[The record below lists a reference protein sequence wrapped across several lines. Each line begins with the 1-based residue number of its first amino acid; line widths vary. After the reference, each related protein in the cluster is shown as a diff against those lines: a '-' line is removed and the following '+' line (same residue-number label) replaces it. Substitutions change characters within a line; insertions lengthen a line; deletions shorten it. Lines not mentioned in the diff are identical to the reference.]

1 MEAVDLR
8 PLSLGE
14 LLDRTFSIYRAN
26 FWLFVGIMAIPSAF
40 SIPFSIVFMSART
53 SPAFGGRP
61 TSAMPGASV
70 LLFVGI
76 SVLFAWTAYSLAI
89 GAVMYA
95 VSETYLGRK
104 VTGAWFVWQ
113 GPGQILEDCRGHLSC
128 LAASRGVLI
137 LVGGGSLIVGG
148 MISIP
153 LGLALRGL
161 GTVVPIVIGVLIFLC
176 YVAGIV
182 LWLCWSLRFAVCI
195 PALLLERLGVTAAIR
210 RSVQLTNGRR
220 WQIFVA
226 VILCAMIAYV
236 GVIVFQ
242 GPFMAAMIFTAR
254 AGQQPEWLVFV
265 SSVFGAIGAS
275 ITGSLLMIVLVLCY
289 YDTRIRKEAFDL
301 QFMMSEARSAGS
313 RAERGHGIS
322 GLRLHPSCEPPRGSL
337 ASHSYCLAEL
347 FWRRFSPCLRTRRH
361 QRQISR

>member
-1 MEAVDLR
+1 MESADLR
-8 PLSLGE
+8 PLTLGE
-14 LLDRTFSIYRAN
+14 LLDRTFSLYRAN

-40 SIPFSIVFMSART
+40 SIPSNIAFMSARG
-53 SPAFGGRP
+53 SPGFGGPSVFP
-61 TSAMPGASV
+61 TRGGGII
-70 LLFVGI
+70 LLAGF
-76 SVLFAWTAYSLAI
+76 SVLFAWIAYSLAI
-89 GAVMYA
+89 GAVTYA
-95 VSETYLGRK
+95 VSETYLGREVTVRGSYGK
-104 VTGAWFVWQ
+104 VRGKFWKIVGVISVAWLQ
-113 GPGQILEDCRGHLSC
+113 
-128 LAASRGVLI
+128 AMGVLI

-153 LGLALRGL
+153 MGIALRGF
-161 GTVVPIVIGVLIFLC
+161 GTVVPIIIGVLIFLC

-182 LWLCWSLRFAVCI
+182 LWVCWSLRFAVCI

-242 GPFMAAMIFTAR
+242 GPFFAAMIITAR
-254 AGQQPEWLVFV
+254 GGQQPEWLAFA
-265 SSVFGAIGAS
+265 SAVFGAIGGS

-301 QFMMSEARSAGS
+301 QFMMSALDQPAPV
-313 RAERGHGIS
+313 HDPTHNS
-322 GLRLHPSCEPPRGSL
+322 GT
-337 ASHSYCLAEL
+337 ASPA
-347 FWRRFSPCLRTRRH
+347 
-361 QRQISR
+361 